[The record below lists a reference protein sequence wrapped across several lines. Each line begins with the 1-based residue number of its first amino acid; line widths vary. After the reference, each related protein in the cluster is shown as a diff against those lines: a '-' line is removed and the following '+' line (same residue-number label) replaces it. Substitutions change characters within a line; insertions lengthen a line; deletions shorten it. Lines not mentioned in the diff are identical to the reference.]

1 MALEFHVWSK
11 FRVISTVRVFHV
23 KQLYSHVQNLYGGYC
38 VYFHFPVFMLECF
51 LLLLLLLFF
60 FFILHRR
67 WTHLNK
73 LLMLETFARQC
84 GLLSVI

>member
-1 MALEFHVWSK
+1 MN
-11 FRVISTVRVFHV
+11 TVQYTFTSVCLCWNVF
-23 KQLYSHVQNLYGGYC
+23 L
-38 VYFHFPVFMLECF
+38 
-51 LLLLLLLFF
+51 
-60 FFILHRR
+60 ILHRR